1 MNILHS
7 LFLFF
12 FLLCF
17 LGYEVFHISLSF
29 HDGIKIFVAQLCI
42 SKTEHVVT
50 NDNKKYLLQFHMPE
64 ALVATSIDGGGVVT
78 DDTQVFYLSQAC
90 TFRTLTTTPVHV
102 QQSGKVACENSPG
115 F

>member
-1 MNILHS
+1 MTWHNTMEIEGMLKDSERRSYMNILHS

-12 FLLCF
+12 FLLYF

-50 NDNKKYLLQFHMPE
+50 NDDKKNLLQFHMPE
-64 ALVATSIDGGGVVT
+64 ALVATSIDAGGVVT
-78 DDTQVFYLSQAC
+78 
-90 TFRTLTTTPVHV
+90 
-102 QQSGKVACENSPG
+102 
-115 F
+115 